1 MHFSNMSLGHIK
13 SSSSHLFLF
22 FTVPPSPPTRP
33 DVTSVSANAISIKW
47 DLPYADGGSQVTG
60 YWIEKKERNTI
71 LWVRENKLPCLE
83 CHYKV
88 SSLIEGL
95 EYQFRVYAMN
105 IAGLSKASEASR
117 PVVALNPVG
126 KKHLVHKLMT
136 HCSSLF
142 IRLILN
148 LS

>member
-1 MHFSNMSLGHIK
+1 M
-13 SSSSHLFLF
+13 
-22 FTVPPSPPTRP
+22 V
-33 DVTSVSANAISIKW
+33 SVSANAISIKW
-47 DLPYADGGSQVTG
+47 DVPYADGGSKVTG

-117 PVVALNPVG
+117 PVLALNPVG
-126 KKHLVHKLMT
+126 EET
-136 HCSSLF
+136 FGF
-142 IRLILN
+142 IIKVKN
-148 LS
+148 CCN

>member
-1 MHFSNMSLGHIK
+1 M
-13 SSSSHLFLF
+13 
-22 FTVPPSPPTRP
+22 
-33 DVTSVSANAISIKW
+33 
-47 DLPYADGGSQVTG
+47 TG

-88 SSLIEGL
+88 SNLIEGL

-117 PVVALNPVG
+117 PVIALNPVG
-126 KKHLVHKLMT
+126 KEHDAFFSNIDSVEDNDPVF
-136 HCSSLF
+136 SSITSDKPRF
-142 IRLILN
+142 
-148 LS
+148 

>member
-1 MHFSNMSLGHIK
+1 MCFIFHWF
-13 SSSSHLFLF
+13 HL
-22 FTVPPSPPTRP
+22 VSPSPPTRP
-33 DVTSVSANAISIKW
+33 DVVSVSASAISIKW
-47 DLPYADGGSQVTG
+47 DLPYADGGSAVTG

-117 PVVALNPVG
+117 PVIALNPVG
-126 KKHLVHKLMT
+126 KKQDAFFSIH
-136 HCSSLF
+136 
-142 IRLILN
+142 
-148 LS
+148 

>member
-1 MHFSNMSLGHIK
+1 M
-13 SSSSHLFLF
+13 
-22 FTVPPSPPTRP
+22 
-33 DVTSVSANAISIKW
+33 
-47 DLPYADGGSQVTG
+47 TG

-71 LWVRENKLPCLE
+71 LWVRDNKLPCLE

-105 IAGLSKASEASR
+105 LAGLSKASEASR

-126 KKHLVHKLMT
+126 EEKRPIDRYDRWSSSQYVFFF
-136 HCSSLF
+136 CSFL
-142 IRLILN
+142 
-148 LS
+148 

>member
-1 MHFSNMSLGHIK
+1 M
-13 SSSSHLFLF
+13 
-22 FTVPPSPPTRP
+22 
-33 DVTSVSANAISIKW
+33 TSVSASVIGIKW
-47 DLPYADGGSQVTG
+47 EVPYDDGGSKVTG

-105 IAGLSKASEASR
+105 ISGFSKASGASR

-126 KKHLVHKLMT
+126 EGNI
-136 HCSSLF
+136 HCLAYVS
-142 IRLILN
+142 
-148 LS
+148 

>member
-1 MHFSNMSLGHIK
+1 M
-13 SSSSHLFLF
+13 
-22 FTVPPSPPTRP
+22 
-33 DVTSVSANAISIKW
+33 SANAIGIRW
-47 DLPYADGGSQVTG
+47 DVPYADGGSKVTG

-88 SSLIEGL
+88 SNLIEGL

-126 KKHLVHKLMT
+126 EGNAPDSASTRSNTFKNNNQICVT
-136 HCSSLF
+136 SPSPPAQ
-142 IRLILN
+142 ILLAN
-148 LS
+148 LR

>member
-1 MHFSNMSLGHIK
+1 M
-13 SSSSHLFLF
+13 
-22 FTVPPSPPTRP
+22 
-33 DVTSVSANAISIKW
+33 
-47 DLPYADGGSQVTG
+47 TG

-88 SSLIEGL
+88 SNLIEGL

-105 IAGLSKASEASR
+105 LAGLSKPSEASR

-126 KKHLVHKLMT
+126 KGKFAYVMYNLLNNFVIKPLFCLAQILLV
-136 HCSSLF
+136 
-142 IRLILN
+142 N
-148 LS
+148 LR

>member
-1 MHFSNMSLGHIK
+1 M
-13 SSSSHLFLF
+13 
-22 FTVPPSPPTRP
+22 V
-33 DVTSVSANAISIKW
+33 SVSANAISIKW
-47 DLPYADGGSQVTG
+47 DVPYTDGGSQVTG

-88 SSLIEGL
+88 SNLIEGL

-117 PVVALNPVG
+117 PVTALNPVG
-126 KKHLVHKLMT
+126 ERNIYVLTTNMNNQ
-136 HCSSLF
+136 
-142 IRLILN
+142 LISQLI
-148 LS
+148 

>member
-1 MHFSNMSLGHIK
+1 M
-13 SSSSHLFLF
+13 
-22 FTVPPSPPTRP
+22 
-33 DVTSVSANAISIKW
+33 
-47 DLPYADGGSQVTG
+47 TG

-126 KKHLVHKLMT
+126 KETFSTSTNDALFFITLISNLLQVLMKLCDST
-136 HCSSLF
+136 CAAALINISCSCRS
-142 IRLILN
+142 
-148 LS
+148 SWEA

>member
-1 MHFSNMSLGHIK
+1 MSA
-13 SSSSHLFLF
+13 
-22 FTVPPSPPTRP
+22 VPPSPPTRP
-33 DVTSVSANAISIKW
+33 DVVSVSANAICIKW
-47 DLPYADGGSQVTG
+47 DVPYADGGSKVTG

-71 LWVRENKLPCLE
+71 LWVRENKLPCLD

-88 SSLIEGL
+88 SNLIEGL

-126 KKHLVHKLMT
+126 EGNVGANKDRI
-136 HCSSLF
+136 CD
-142 IRLILN
+142 
-148 LS
+148 